1 MADIVTG
8 IIGMIIMTT
17 FVTLV
22 MTKVSDPA
30 LWIVS
35 IGSLALMALA
45 FWQDTIQHR
54 QQTEPAEEPPA
65 PTV

>member
-8 IIGMIIMTT
+8 FIGMVIMTT

-22 MTKVSDPA
+22 MRKVSDPA
-30 LWIVS
+30 LWVVS
-35 IGSLALMALA
+35 IAALLLMALA
-45 FWQDTIQHR
+45 YWQDTIQHR
-54 QQTEPAEEPPA
+54 QRTEPADEPPP